1 MASRQTSLHDVLRYL
16 ARLAPGGLKRV
27 VGGSIDTGRKAL
39 LPEKLT
45 QLTTAV
51 EGGLGFRVRVRQM
64 RLDLEA
70 LQMRIVALCLGQ
82 ARECT
87 VEEHLHYVPT
97 CLT

>member
-1 MASRQTSLHDVLRYL
+1 MASCQTSLHDVLRYL

-45 QLTTAV
+45 AYD
-51 EGGLGFRVRVRQM
+51 GRRGLGFRVVRQM

-70 LQMRIVALCLGQ
+70 LRIVALCLGQ